1 VRHAAAASLA
11 ALILAGC
18 GSSAKHAASPP
29 ASSGGSGA
37 DGAPPPSVQ
46 APADPKGR
54 AVKVISAWANTLRR
68 GDADRAAAFFALPSV
83 VVYRVGTQPLTIRT
97 PAEAKAFNLALP
109 CGAIL
114 ADAVQAGR
122 YVDATFRLVERPGG
136 QCGSGA
142 GQTARTAFVIHGGK
156 ILEWRRLPDKPTPGE
171 NNPVVP
177 TGPSA

>member
-1 VRHAAAASLA
+1 MRRAAAASLA

-29 ASSGGSGA
+29 ARGGGA
-37 DGAPPPSVQ
+37 DAAPPPSAQ

-54 AVKVISAWANTLRR
+54 AVKVISAWADTLRR

-83 VVYRVGTQPLTIRT
+83 VVYRVGTEPLTIRT

-122 YVDATFRLVERPGG
+122 YVNATFRLVERPGG

-142 GQTARTAFVIHGGK
+142 GQTARTAFVIHAGK

-171 NNPVVP
+171 NNPVAPSGP
-177 TGPSA
+177 TA